1 MMHYFTK
8 KIFFLVAAIL
18 LLTGGVAYAETP
30 DVKQALEDT
39 KESVEDLVAAKD
51 ENSPFDTAFRIQAFK
66 QVLELSLSE
75 AKDLKIRLIAFDK
88 IEDEEI
94 IHWKDQMI
102 EGLNSAIFYYEEQ
115 KLFIEENEGSIDLEQ
130 IQNIALEFK
139 NWREE
144 NFLPVSEQVQDF
156 LFINKSD
163 RAFQIANKR
172 WGKIKTDLEL
182 LETLEI
188 KEMPRLWAMLDSAH
202 NLIKSGGEKNQ
213 EAHNLFLELY
223 VATIMINASS
233 TATSTVPGI
242 IEAVTEETS
251 TSTATT
257 TNVEETV
264 ISTVPGIIE
273 AVTEETSTS
282 TATTTNVE
290 ETVTSTVPGII
301 EAVTEETSTSTATS
315 TNVKEN
321 ESGEGIDRDGAIL
334 DQSEAQP
341 ELSIKDLVR
350 SSLED
355 VKKAYQVFIEMS
367 SLVRKLLS

>member
-1 MMHYFTK
+1 MRYFT

-18 LLTGGVAYAETP
+18 LLTGGVAYAETS

-51 ENSPFDTAFRIQAFK
+51 ENSPFDTALRIQAFK

-75 AKDLKIRLIAFDK
+75 AKDLKIRLITFDK

-94 IHWKDQMI
+94 IHWKNQMI

-144 NFLPVSEQVQDF
+144 NFLPVSEQAQDF
-156 LFINKSD
+156 LLINKSD

-188 KEMPRLWAMLDSAH
+188 KEMPQLWAMLDSAN
-202 NLIKSGGEKNQ
+202 NLIESGGEKNQ
-213 EAHNLFLELY
+213 EAHSLFLELY
-223 VATIMINASS
+223 VATITINTSS
-233 TATSTVPGI
+233 TATSTVSGVTDAI
-242 IEAVTEETS
+242 IEEFSASTGTSTSTTTATTTTSTVPSTTLSTTEETNTSATTSTSAETS
-251 TSTATT
+251 TSATT
-257 TNVEETV
+257 TTSVLKNENLEE
-264 ISTVPGIIE
+264 SE
-273 AVTEETSTS
+273 
-282 TATTTNVE
+282 
-290 ETVTSTVPGII
+290 
-301 EAVTEETSTSTATS
+301 
-315 TNVKEN
+315 
-321 ESGEGIDRDGAIL
+321 DGTIL
-334 DQSEAQP
+334 DQSDTQP